1 MNTKSPNQII
11 KADRVF
17 DAKSGTSFDKGA
29 IKIEGSKI
37 TAIGKQSDFSNVED
51 AQEYIF
57 EGATLLPGL
66 VDSHVH
72 LTMPGDGSSVEDA
85 MSLPD
90 ELLTLRAAYNA
101 KNALLL
107 GTTTLR
113 ELGAKNST
121 TFRMREG
128 ISRGLAIGPRLLL
141 SGRPVTRTGGHCWM
155 MGSEADGEDM
165 IRKEVRTLVREG
177 ADFIKI
183 MATGGGTAGTI
194 SHKTAYTLA
203 ELSSAI
209 DEAHTHGRLT
219 AIHCLSSQAM
229 EDVVQSG
236 GDMIIHGVFNT
247 SDGTQ
252 VFDPRL
258 AEKIAKSG
266 ISVNPTIHVRRIALK
281 IAQQIID
288 ESEDERQTV
297 QRMGELQKNM
307 QNDPEKANMS
317 PQDIIKLLEKGFE
330 DRVGNARNLLESGI
344 KLIAGTDSGWGAYP
358 IGSFVDELE
367 CMEMAGL
374 NPGEVLLSATIEAA
388 KSIGCDDRVGS
399 LEIGKQAD
407 LLVVAGDPTE
417 DIAALRSVEA
427 VFLAGERV
435 A

>member
-1 MNTKSPNQII
+1 MNSKSSNQII

-17 DAKSGTSFDKGA
+17 DAKSGKSFDKGA
-29 IKIEGSKI
+29 VKIEGSKI
-37 TAIGKQSDFSNVED
+37 VQIGKQSDFSNVVD
-51 AQEYIF
+51 AEEHVF

-72 LTMPGDGSSVEDA
+72 LTMPGDGTSVEDA

-128 ISRGLAIGPRLLL
+128 VARGLAVGPRLLL

-165 IRKEVRTLVREG
+165 IRKEVRILVQEG

-194 SHKTAYTLA
+194 SHKTAYTLG
-203 ELSSAI
+203 ELSAAI

-219 AIHCLSSQAM
+219 AVHCLSSQAM
-229 EDVVQSG
+229 ADVVKSG

-247 SDGTQ
+247 SDGKQ
-252 VFDPRL
+252 VFDPHL
-258 AEKIAKSG
+258 ADQIAKSG
-266 ISVNPTIHVRRIALK
+266 IPVNPTIHVRRIALK

-288 ESEDERQTV
+288 ESEDERQTL

-307 QNDPEKANMS
+307 QNDPDKGNMS
-317 PQDIIKLLEKGFE
+317 PQDVIKLLEKGFE
-330 DRVGNARNLLESGI
+330 DRVGNAKNLLESGI

-374 NPGEVLLSATIEAA
+374 NPAEVLLSATIEAA
-388 KSIGCDDRVGS
+388 KSIGCDQLVGS
-399 LEIGKQAD
+399 LEVGKQAD
-407 LLVVAGDPTE
+407 LLVVAGDPTM
-417 DIAALRSVEA
+417 DIAALRSVKA
-427 VFLAGERV
+427 VFLAGERLV
-435 A
+435 

>member
-1 MNTKSPNQII
+1 MDSESSIKIVKADKVFDTKSGRSFANGAVKIDGAKIVQI
-11 KADRVF
+11 
-17 DAKSGTSFDKGA
+17 
-29 IKIEGSKI
+29 GS
-37 TAIGKQSDFSNVED
+37 QSDFSTEEGIK
-51 AQEYIF
+51 EYVF
-57 EGATLLPGL
+57 DKATLLPGL

-72 LTMPGDGSSVEDA
+72 LTMPGDGTSVEDA

-128 ISRGLAIGPRLLL
+128 LNRGLAIGPRLVL

-165 IRKEVRTLVREG
+165 IRKEVRTLVSQG

-194 SHKTAYTLA
+194 SHKTAFTKA
-203 ELSSAI
+203 ELASAI

-229 EDVVQSG
+229 QDVVDSG

-247 SDGTQ
+247 SDGQQ

-258 AEKIAKSG
+258 ADRIAKAA
-266 ISVNPTIHVRRIALK
+266 IPVNPTIHVRRIALK

-288 ESEDERQTV
+288 ETEDESQVLRK
-297 QRMGELQKNM
+297 MGELQKNM
-307 QNDPEKANMS
+307 QK
-317 PQDIIKLLEKGFE
+317 ILLMQEF
-330 DRVGNARNLLESGI
+330 
-344 KLIAGTDSGWGAYP
+344 
-358 IGSFVDELE
+358 
-367 CMEMAGL
+367 M
-374 NPGEVLLSATIEAA
+374 
-388 KSIGCDDRVGS
+388 
-399 LEIGKQAD
+399 
-407 LLVVAGDPTE
+407 
-417 DIAALRSVEA
+417 
-427 VFLAGERV
+427 
-435 A
+435 